1 MMNNMNMNNPNI
13 AGNINMMNNNNM
25 INNGKFE
32 QNMNLINEINK
43 LKNINMNLMKEI
55 NNQMKNQN
63 VINNQDQNSQIKNNS
78 KPNILNNEQKNES
91 NNNQKKEK
99 NGNKNEIPK
108 LKNAKINKII
118 DFSET
123 RSVVYSKKKSE
134 SSQTC
139 LKFTTIKNELSD
151 MVNKIISKFLNKK
164 VYDAEKAQ
172 SWCNSISDEIIKTL
186 HQQQRGFK
194 FICATTIFQKG
205 DCSLHFS
212 STCLWNQDN
221 DGSTTIKFE
230 NDHMHCF
237 VSLFGIIP

>member
-1 MMNNMNMNNPNI
+1 MN
-13 AGNINMMNNNNM
+13 
-25 INNGKFE
+25 
-32 QNMNLINEINK
+32 
-43 LKNINMNLMKEI
+43 
-55 NNQMKNQN
+55 
-63 VINNQDQNSQIKNNS
+63 QI
-78 KPNILNNEQKNES
+78 II
-91 NNNQKKEK
+91 KKKKK

-194 FICATTIFQKG
+194 FICSTTILEKG
-205 DCSLHFS
+205 DSSLNYS
-212 STCLWNQDN
+212 STCLWNQNN

-237 VSLFGIIP
+237 VSLFGATPY